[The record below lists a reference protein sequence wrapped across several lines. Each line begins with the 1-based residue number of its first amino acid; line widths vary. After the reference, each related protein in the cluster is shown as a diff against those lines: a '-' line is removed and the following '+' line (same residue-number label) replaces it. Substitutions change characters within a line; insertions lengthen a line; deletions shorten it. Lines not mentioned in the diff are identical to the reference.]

1 MRRNAVMQLVN
12 LGKKAKAGGNSQLQ
26 GKNGHG
32 GARLD
37 GVIQKP
43 RTFVGDARNSP
54 LTIRT

>member
-43 RTFVGDARNSP
+43 ALSSATRGIPR
-54 LTIRT
+54 

>member
-1 MRRNAVMQLVN
+1 MQLVN

-32 GARLD
+32 GARRD

-54 LTIRT
+54 LTIRA